1 MKKTTLSSLPVFFA
15 LLLLL
20 QVPAFSQKVV
30 GCGCYCGKV
39 ISPPCSES
47 ACKSACGWSSGSGG
61 GGGNSGG
68 YDNSAAIEAQRQA
81 ELARREEEA
90 RKKAEE
96 EKRKKEQFEAEK
108 QDALRSLKGVST
120 VEPGLKG
127 LTDCQDESCEN
138 DMNFFDYHERQ
149 TERREILANLNK
161 NLAIDKT
168 LKPRV
173 DWCKLHIP
181 LPPSPAGACYCDKQ
195 KAYED
200 RMDTWR
206 AKCAAAAA
214 SIPVK
219 QSGKTQRSAS
229 FCLSAYD
236 TAVSACDGNHFEMA
250 SCINKA
256 IGVYIRCLGDEN
268 QESGVPLK

>member
-1 MKKTTLSSLPVFFA
+1 MLWHSKRLWAHAV
-15 LLLLL
+15 
-20 QVPAFSQKVV
+20 AFSAYFLLTVAVPMAGLGEDFHYTGGFIFHKSEDTHS
-30 GCGCYCGKV
+30 
-39 ISPPCSES
+39 SPPS
-47 ACKSACGWSSGSGG
+47 
-61 GGGNSGG
+61 
-68 YDNSAAIEAQRQA
+68 DNSSTQAVDPAEAQRRA
-81 ELARREEEA
+81 EAEQARREEEA

-96 EKRKKEQFEAEK
+96 EKLKKEQFEAEK

-127 LTDCQDESCEN
+127 LTDCQDESCDN

-181 LPPSPAGACYCDKQ
+181 LPPSPAGACYCDKR
-195 KAYED
+195 KPYED

-206 AKCAAAAA
+206 AKCAAAAV

-219 QSGKTQRSAS
+219 KSGKQRSAS

-256 IGVYIRCLGDEN
+256 IGVYIRCLGEEN